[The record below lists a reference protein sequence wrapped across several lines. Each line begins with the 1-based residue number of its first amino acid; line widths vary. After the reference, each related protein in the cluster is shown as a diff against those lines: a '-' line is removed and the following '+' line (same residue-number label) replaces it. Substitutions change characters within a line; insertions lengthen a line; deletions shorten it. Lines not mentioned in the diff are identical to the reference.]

1 MKNKNTIQPKTD
13 NQQLYLDSLL
23 KNKITFCNGPAGT
36 GKTFLATLF
45 GINALLA
52 KKYDKLIISRP
63 LVQSDLPTGHL
74 PGSIEEKL
82 TPYIRP
88 VMDIISEVAT
98 KKEIETMVA
107 TKVIDIVPFGYMRG
121 LTFKNSFII
130 FDEVQN
136 CTYDQLILGL
146 TRMGYGSKMVL
157 SGDIFQSDLF
167 KEKQGGMQ
175 ILMSKLYGIEEIGMV
190 NLNNSDIVREPIIQK
205 ILDRL
210 NEETAQQTGIDA

>member
-1 MKNKNTIQPKTD
+1 MKKNTIQAKTD
-13 NQQLYLDSLL
+13 NQQLYLDSIV

-36 GKTFLATLF
+36 GKTFLATLY
-45 GINALLA
+45 GINGLITN
-52 KKYDKLIISRP
+52 KYERLIISRP

-74 PGSIEEKL
+74 PGTIEEKL

-88 VMDIISEVAT
+88 VMDVLQESIP
-98 KKEIETMVA
+98 KKEIDAMIA
-107 TKVIDIVPFGYMRG
+107 TKMIDIVPFGYMRG

-136 CTYDQLILGL
+136 CTYEQLILGL
-146 TRMGYGSKMVL
+146 TRMGFGSKMVL

-175 ILMSKLYGIEEIGMV
+175 ILMSKLVDIDGIGMV
-190 NLNNSDIVREPIIQK
+190 NLTNSDIVREPIIQK

-210 NEETAQQTGIDA
+210 NEETAQ

>member
-1 MKNKNTIQPKTD
+1 MKKNTIQAKTD
-13 NQQLYLDSLL
+13 NQQLYLDSIV

-36 GKTFLATLF
+36 GKTFLATLY
-45 GINALLA
+45 GINGLITN
-52 KKYDKLIISRP
+52 KYERLIISRP

-74 PGSIEEKL
+74 PGTIEEKL

-88 VMDIISEVAT
+88 VMDVLQESIP
-98 KKEIETMVA
+98 KKEIDAMIA
-107 TKVIDIVPFGYMRG
+107 TKMIDIVPFGYMRG
-121 LTFKNSFII
+121 LTFKNYFII

-136 CTYDQLILGL
+136 CTYEQLILGL
-146 TRMGYGSKMVL
+146 TRMGFGSKMVL

-175 ILMSKLYGIEEIGMV
+175 ILMSKLVDIDGIGMV
-190 NLNNSDIVREPIIQK
+190 NLTNSDIVREPIIQK

-210 NEETAQQTGIDA
+210 NEETAQ